1 MALLGKTPYQ
11 IKIILSDEKIPT
23 RAMIKGK
30 VDHRIHATSSNI
42 GIWNQKTIKG
52 ILTNQLY
59 TGDMVQNRRSK
70 VNYKIKKTVNNCKE
84 DWIIVENTH
93 TPLVSKEEFEI
104 VQKLL
109 PKNTIR
115 KEKKIYRRLDGLLYC
130 HECGHRLG
138 ICNPRKSDGRT
149 YIVCNYYRMNS
160 KYNVCTSHGFNYDY
174 LEEVVINTIRQMIQ
188 TYLDKTELLNQVK
201 EMKFDN
207 PFNEYKEKIK
217 KLENKIQIEISN
229 LDKVYMDKIEKKISE
244 DMYQRI
250 YEKMSQEIDTL
261 KKNITEKKN
270 NLKEIEEHQKIK
282 INYKELLEE
291 FESTKKPS
299 REMLLRLID
308 KIEVHADKQLDIY
321 FNFKE
326 LNHF

>member
-1 MALLGKTPYQ
+1 MDIMSPY
-11 IKIILSDEKIPT
+11 
-23 RAMIKGK
+23 
-30 VDHRIHATSSNI
+30 
-42 GIWNQKTIKG
+42 NQEYRK
-52 ILTNQLY
+52 
-59 TGDMVQNRRSK
+59 RS
-70 VNYKIKKTVNNCKE
+70 
-84 DWIIVENTH
+84 
-93 TPLVSKEEFEI
+93 
-104 VQKLL
+104 
-109 PKNTIR
+109 
-115 KEKKIYRRLDGLLYC
+115 
-130 HECGHRLG
+130 
-138 ICNPRKSDGRT
+138 
-149 YIVCNYYRMNS
+149 YRMNS

-270 NLKEIEEHQKIK
+270 NLKD
-282 INYKELLEE
+282 
-291 FESTKKPS
+291 
-299 REMLLRLID
+299 LI
-308 KIEVHADKQLDIY
+308 
-321 FNFKE
+321 
-326 LNHF
+326 